1 MPLPKIYEE
10 TLAEKLNPRNY
21 SNILPLIYKLK
32 TRQDEEY
39 VPTAFDRIVYAS
51 LAVGENSASAV
62 FSDLPG
68 SGTPRSYSRGST
80 ITLSGTATYKLMNGA
95 TLIELKPA
103 IKLTAQID
111 IGRSGPPDSLPAY
124 QVECKGTE
132 IVSTAGGTLGNFS
145 FVIPA
150 EITQKLSVGKHY
162 VYIDAHSPNNSPVRL
177 TAAGTTDNRREFII
191 TA

>member
-1 MPLPKIYEE
+1 MPLPKTREE
-10 TLAEKLNPRNY
+10 DLASKLNPRNY
-21 SNILPLIYKLK
+21 SNILPIIYQLK
-32 TRQDEEY
+32 RRQDDEY

-62 FSDLPG
+62 FDTLSG
-68 SGTPRSYSRGST
+68 SSFSRGST

-95 TLIELKPA
+95 TLLELKPA
-103 IKLTAQID
+103 IKVTAQID

-124 QVECKGTE
+124 QVECKATE
-132 IVSTAGGTLGNFS
+132 INSSGVFS

-150 EITQKLSVGKHY
+150 EITQKLGLGIHY
-162 VYIDAHSPNNSPVRL
+162 VHIDAHSPNNPPVRL
-177 TAAGTTDNRREFII
+177 TASGTTDNRRSFTI